1 MAATG
6 GSSEPSKLPG
16 RGRDRELVLDRLEY
30 SVTLW
35 IFYRLE
41 YHIYIYIIIIIIII
55 NIFLLLLLSLFYYY
69 HCYLILF
76 IIFHMMKYIIPYY
89 IYILLLFQILYIYT
103 LWLFNSLPWYR
114 WPIEIVGLP
123 NLKTGGFSMANC

>member
-41 YHIYIYIIIIIIII
+41 YHIYIYI
-55 NIFLLLLLSLFYYY
+55 LLLSLLLLIFFYYCYY
-69 HCYLILF
+69 HCF
-76 IIFHMMKYIIPYY
+76 IIIIV
-89 IYILLLFQILYIYT
+89 T
-103 LWLFNSLPWYR
+103 
-114 WPIEIVGLP
+114 
-123 NLKTGGFSMANC
+123 